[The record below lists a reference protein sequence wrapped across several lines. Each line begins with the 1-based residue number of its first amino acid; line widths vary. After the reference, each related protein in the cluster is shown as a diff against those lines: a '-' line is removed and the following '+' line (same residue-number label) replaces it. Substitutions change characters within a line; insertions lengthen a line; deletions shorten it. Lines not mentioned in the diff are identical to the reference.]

1 MVGWSESKVIP
12 VDTTVAIEIAVRK
25 LVRSDCT
32 DHNCVHSCVLL
43 EAILSKVTLHNAR
56 SHEITKP
63 PLPPNWL
70 KLTVVLKRTQQTE
83 SNGYPNKPQ

>member
-1 MVGWSESKVIP
+1 
-12 VDTTVAIEIAVRK
+12 
-25 LVRSDCT
+25 
-32 DHNCVHSCVLL
+32 VHSCVLL